1 MPTRS
6 GGGADAERIIRVV
19 YEVDGVEDATANQ
32 GSFEDSL
39 RRTGEAMG
47 EQSEAADR
55 AEGSTRSL
63 AGAATEA
70 GQQAILTQQRISAL
84 AAGLSGLGSAIGS
97 DSELGSTLG
106 RMGQLAA
113 TGVSL
118 GSMFGPQGAVVGG
131 IIGGAI
137 PALQSLGEQ
146 LGLIERAHDTASERT
161 AEHSRQVDRLASSAQ
176 TAADRLSDLQ
186 RAVSA
191 RAAQARLDRIVSG
204 DVSELS
210 PEDAALAAEESRRR
224 ADAISSRVRSI
235 AALGGDWAGIDEGL
249 QEVIAPLEE
258 RISQAEARSS
268 SRGRRGGGRGGRR
281 RVDPLEELMQRA
293 AGGSDAVGFAAGLD
307 DIEEGIDRPTSF
319 DVGEGTRRRTRE
331 SMQFSPDSARAQI
344 EAIRRIRREHDISHR
359 AELDRIKEQEDAW
372 NSFADRMVGT
382 AANLGS
388 QIGGTIYNAFQTG
401 AKGQEDFDVAM
412 VKGFKNLAVQFG
424 GQMVNEGIAA
434 LLTAAGNTVANP
446 PVAATKAAE
455 GAGKLA
461 LGIGLGAA
469 GAAIPVPSSGGGEQA
484 RPPRLGPTGS
494 EGASGGSVIVNMNAP
509 AVVAGTRA
517 ELGREIGTTLRDARN
532 RFGRVSL

>member
-1 MPTRS
+1 VPTRS
-6 GGGADAERIIRVV
+6 GGSGADAVRVIRVV
-19 YEVDGVEDATANQ
+19 YELEGVEDATVDQA
-32 GSFEDSL
+32 SLEDAL
-39 RRTGEAMG
+39 RRAGEAMG
-47 EQSEAADR
+47 EQSEAAGR

-63 AGAATEA
+63 SGAATEA
-70 GQQAILTQQRISAL
+70 GLQAILTQQRISAL
-84 AAGLSGLGSAIGS
+84 ASGLSGLGSAIGS

-137 PALQSLGEQ
+137 PAFQSLGEQ
-146 LGLIERAHDTASERT
+146 LGIIARAHDAAAERA
-161 AEHSRQVDRLASSAQ
+161 AEHARRIDDLAKSAQ
-176 TAADRLSDLQ
+176 TASEHLSDLQ
-186 RAVSA
+186 QKISTRQQEDRLA
-191 RAAQARLDRIVSG
+191 RVIFG
-204 DVSELS
+204 EVSEMT
-210 PEDAALAAEESRRR
+210 PEEASLAAEAARRR
-224 ADAISSRVRSI
+224 VSEIRSEREARAQSQGAFLTSLENPI
-235 AALGGDWAGIDEGL
+235 EDEL
-249 QEVIAPLEE
+249 RPLEE
-258 RISQAEARSS
+258 RIRQAEARA
-268 SRGRRGGGRGGRR
+268 RQRPTARRGGGRGGGRR
-281 RVDPLEELMQRA
+281 RADPLEELMERA
-293 AGGSDAVGFAAGLD
+293 AGGSDAVGFAAGL
-307 DIEEGIDRPTSF
+307 EGADVSGAPSAFDVEAADLQRQGRNRRFGGSTQAEIQAIDRLK
-319 DVGEGTRRRTRE
+319 R
-331 SMQFSPDSARAQI
+331 
-344 EAIRRIRREHDISHR
+344 
-359 AELDRIKEQEDAW
+359 EQEDAHNKQMARIQEQVDAW
-372 NSFADRMVGT
+372 T
-382 AANLGS
+382 AAGEKIGS
-388 QIGGTIYNAFQTG
+388 TVYSAFTT
-401 AKGQEDFDVAM
+401 AVSGQENFDVAM
-412 VKGFKNLAVQFG
+412 VKGFKSLAVQFG

>member
-6 GGGADAERIIRVV
+6 GGGGADAERIIRVV

-137 PALQSLGEQ
+137 PALQSLGQE
-146 LGLIERAHDTASERT
+146 LGIIERAHDSASDRVS
-161 AEHSRQVDRLASSAQ
+161 EHARQVDRLASSAQ

-186 RAVSA
+186 RSISA
-191 RAAQARLDRIVSG
+191 RQAQERLERITSAP
-204 DVSELS
+204 VSELS
-210 PEDAALAAEESRRR
+210 PEDAALAAEETRRQAARIRSQRGAFFR
-224 ADAISSRVRSI
+224 AAEGSLQEELAPVEERVR
-235 AALGGDWAGIDEGL
+235 E
-249 QEVIAPLEE
+249 
-258 RISQAEARSS
+258 AEARAAEPPA
-268 SRGRRGGGRGGRR
+268 RRGGGRGGGRR
-281 RVDPLEELMQRA
+281 RGDPLEEMMRRSSATDAFRFAAGLEGADVSGNRPLEELMSA
-293 AGGSDAVGFAAGLD
+293 ASSSDAFEFAGGLTQA
-307 DIEEGIDRPTSF
+307 
-319 DVGEGTRRRTRE
+319 RE
-331 SMQFSPDSARAQI
+331 AEL
-344 EAIRRIRREHDISHR
+344 EAIE
-359 AELDRIKEQEDAW
+359 RIKTEQEKAHEAQMERIQEQVDAW
-372 NSFADRMVGT
+372 TT
-382 AANLGS
+382 AGEKIGS
-388 QIGGTIYNAFQTG
+388 TVYSAFTT
-401 AKGQEDFDVAM
+401 AVSGQEDFDVAM

-434 LLTAAGNTVANP
+434 LLTAAGNVVANP

>member
-146 LGLIERAHDTASERT
+146 LGIVERAHNSASERT

-191 RAAQARLDRIVSG
+191 RQAQERLGRITSG
-204 DVSELS
+204 EVSELS

-224 ADAISSRVRSI
+224 A
-235 AALGGDWAGIDEGL
+235 AGIRSQRGAFFSALEGTL
-249 QEVIAPLEE
+249 QEELAPIEE
-258 RISQAEARSS
+258 RIRQAEAGASGTGQSS
-268 SRGRRGGGRGGRR
+268 ARRGGGRGGRR

-293 AGGSDAVGFAAGLD
+293 AGGSDAVGFAAGL
-307 DIEEGIDRPTSF
+307 EGADVSGAPSAFDVEAADLQRQGRNRRFGGSTQAEIQAIDRLK
-319 DVGEGTRRRTRE
+319 R
-331 SMQFSPDSARAQI
+331 
-344 EAIRRIRREHDISHR
+344 
-359 AELDRIKEQEDAW
+359 EQEDAHNKQMARIQEQVDAW
-372 NSFADRMVGT
+372 T
-382 AANLGS
+382 AAGEKIGS
-388 QIGGTIYNAFQTG
+388 TVYSAFTT
-401 AKGQEDFDVAM
+401 AVSGQENFDVAM

-434 LLTAAGNTVANP
+434 LLTAAGNVVANP
-446 PVAATKAAE
+446 LVASTKAAE

-494 EGASGGSVIVNMNAP
+494 DGASGGSVIVNMNAP

>member
-1 MPTRS
+1 VRV
-6 GGGADAERIIRVV
+6 IRVV
-19 YEVDGVEDATANQ
+19 YEFEGVEDATAGQ
-32 GSFEDSL
+32 GSLEDAL
-39 RRTGEAMG
+39 RRAGEAMG
-47 EQSEAADR
+47 EQSEAAGR
-55 AEGSTRSL
+55 AEGSARSL

-84 AAGLSGLGSAIGS
+84 ASGLSGLGSAIGS

-146 LGLIERAHDTASERT
+146 LGLIERAHDAAAERA
-161 AEHSRQVDRLASSAQ
+161 AEHARRIDDLAKSAQ
-176 TAADRLSDLQ
+176 TASEHLSDLQ
-186 RAVSA
+186 QKISTRQQEDRLA
-191 RAAQARLDRIVSG
+191 RVLFG
-204 DVSELS
+204 EVSEMT
-210 PEDAALAAEESRRR
+210 PEEASLAAEAARRR
-224 ADAISSRVRSI
+224 VSEIRSERE
-235 AALGGDWAGIDEGL
+235 ARAQSQGAFLTSLESPLEDEL
-249 QEVIAPLEE
+249 RPLEE
-258 RISQAEARSS
+258 RIRQAEARA
-268 SRGRRGGGRGGRR
+268 RQRPTARRGGGRGGRR

-307 DIEEGIDRPTSF
+307 DIEEGIDRPTGF

-344 EAIRRIRREHDISHR
+344 EAIRRIRREHDVSHR

-388 QIGGTIYNAFQTG
+388 QIGGTIYDAFQTG

-446 PVAATKAAE
+446 PVASTKAAE

>member
-19 YEVDGVEDATANQ
+19 YEIDGVEDATANQ

-47 EQSEAADR
+47 EQSGAADR

-97 DSELGSTLG
+97 ESELGSTLG

-118 GSMFGPQGAVVGG
+118 GSMFGPQGAVAGG
-131 IIGGAI
+131 IIGATVPAI
-137 PALQSLGEQ
+137 QSLTEALSPVAPAIADVTEHARQSGQAAIEMGDAFIGAGDRMREFVDGVSTSSRARGLQ
-146 LGLIERAHDTASERT
+146 DLNAQITELADQIARVSASGTDLERLGLPGLRDRMSALSFEAS
-161 AEHSRQVDRLASSAQ
+161 
-176 TAADRLSDLQ
+176 
-186 RAVSA
+186 
-191 RAAQARLDRIVSG
+191 
-204 DVSELS
+204 DVGGGISSELR
-210 PEDAALAAEESRRR
+210 E
-224 ADAISSRVRSI
+224 
-235 AALGGDWAGIDEGL
+235 AGSG
-249 QEVIAPLEE
+249 
-258 RISQAEARSS
+258 R
-268 SRGRRGGGRGGRR
+268 RRGGGRGGRR

-293 AGGSDAVGFAAGLD
+293 AGGSDAVGFAAGL
-307 DIEEGIDRPTSF
+307 EGADVSGAPSAFDVEAADLQRQGRNRRFGGSTQAEIQAIDRLK
-319 DVGEGTRRRTRE
+319 R
-331 SMQFSPDSARAQI
+331 
-344 EAIRRIRREHDISHR
+344 
-359 AELDRIKEQEDAW
+359 EQEDAHNKQMARIQEQVDAW
-372 NSFADRMVGT
+372 T
-382 AANLGS
+382 AAGEKIGS
-388 QIGGTIYNAFQTG
+388 TVYSAFTT
-401 AKGQEDFDVAM
+401 AVSGQENFDVAM

-446 PVAATKAAE
+446 LVASTKAAE

-494 EGASGGSVIVNMNAP
+494 EGASGGSVVVNMNAP

>member
-146 LGLIERAHDTASERT
+146 LGIVERAHNSASERT

-191 RAAQARLDRIVSG
+191 RQAQERLGRITSG
-204 DVSELS
+204 EVSELS

-224 ADAISSRVRSI
+224 A
-235 AALGGDWAGIDEGL
+235 AGIRSQRGAFFSALEGTL
-249 QEVIAPLEE
+249 QEELAPIEE
-258 RISQAEARSS
+258 RIRQAEAGASGMGQSS
-268 SRGRRGGGRGGRR
+268 ARRGGGRGGRR

-307 DIEEGIDRPTSF
+307 DIEEGIDRPTGF

-434 LLTAAGNTVANP
+434 LLTAAGNVVANP
-446 PVAATKAAE
+446 LVASTKAAE

>member
-6 GGGADAERIIRVV
+6 GGGGADAERIIRVV

-191 RAAQARLDRIVSG
+191 RQAQERLGRIVSG

-249 QEVIAPLEE
+249 QEVLAPLEE

-293 AGGSDAVGFAAGLD
+293 AGGSDAVGFAAGL
-307 DIEEGIDRPTSF
+307 EGADVSGAPSAFDVEAADLQRQGRNRRFGGSTQAEIQAIDRLK
-319 DVGEGTRRRTRE
+319 R
-331 SMQFSPDSARAQI
+331 
-344 EAIRRIRREHDISHR
+344 
-359 AELDRIKEQEDAW
+359 EQEDAHNKQMARIQEQVDAW
-372 NSFADRMVGT
+372 T
-382 AANLGS
+382 AAGEKIGS
-388 QIGGTIYNAFQTG
+388 TVYSAFTT
-401 AKGQEDFDVAM
+401 AVSGQENFDVAM
-412 VKGFKNLAVQFG
+412 VKGFKSLAVQFG

>member
-97 DSELGSTLG
+97 ESELGSTLG

-191 RAAQARLDRIVSG
+191 RQAQERLGRIVSG

-224 ADAISSRVRSI
+224 A
-235 AALGGDWAGIDEGL
+235 AGIRSQRGAFFSALEGTL
-249 QEVIAPLEE
+249 QEELAPIEE
-258 RISQAEARSS
+258 RIRQAEAGASGMGQSS
-268 SRGRRGGGRGGRR
+268 ARRGGGRGGRR

-293 AGGSDAVGFAAGLD
+293 AGGSDAVGFAAGL
-307 DIEEGIDRPTSF
+307 EGADVSGAPSAFDVEAADLQRQGRNRRFGGSTQAEIQAIDRLK
-319 DVGEGTRRRTRE
+319 R
-331 SMQFSPDSARAQI
+331 
-344 EAIRRIRREHDISHR
+344 
-359 AELDRIKEQEDAW
+359 EQEDAHTKQMARIQEQVDAW
-372 NSFADRMVGT
+372 T
-382 AANLGS
+382 AAGEKIGS
-388 QIGGTIYNAFQTG
+388 TVYSAFTT
-401 AKGQEDFDVAM
+401 AVSGQENFDVAM
-412 VKGFKNLAVQFG
+412 VKGFKSLAVQFG
-424 GQMVNEGIAA
+424 GQMVNEGAAA
-434 LLTAAGNTVANP
+434 LLTAAGNAVANP
-446 PVAATKAAE
+446 PVATTKAVE